1 VVLFVVVESHAHQ
14 ARDIEDAVGGM
25 GPRAEPAGVVEAVD
39 LGHGRPSSGLEG
51 RQQLI
56 EGSLVG
62 RDAEA
67 RLRECPSWA
76 SGLGELVEAA
86 LPDLRLDD
94 DQMKDLLSRGPL
106 VVDDRMSPSRSGSLG
121 QPVVCRE

>member
-1 VVLFVVVESHAHQ
+1 
-14 ARDIEDAVGGM
+14 M